1 MYMLNSLMCATQYVT
16 LTNRHAEDSF
26 TPDLILL
33 PKETE
38 YVE

>member
-1 MYMLNSLMCATQYVT
+1 MLKSLKCVTQYLT
-16 LTNRHAEDSF
+16 LTNRHAAGSF